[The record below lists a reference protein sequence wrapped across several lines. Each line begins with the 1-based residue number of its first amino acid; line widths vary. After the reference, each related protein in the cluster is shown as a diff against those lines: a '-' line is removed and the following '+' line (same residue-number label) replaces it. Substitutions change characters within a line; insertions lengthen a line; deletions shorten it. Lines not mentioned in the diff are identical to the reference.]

1 MKTKFG
7 WGIIGTGGIAAL
19 HVKDL
24 ITAGLHVVAV
34 GSRSQK
40 TAEAVGDRFEI
51 SKRHGSY
58 EALVADSTVDIVYV
72 ATPHPMHGDNAGLA
86 IEAGQHVPVEKS
98 FTVNADEA
106 RRIAD
111 AARANDVFVMEAMW
125 TRFLPSIVRAV
136 ELIRS
141 NAIGEPRV
149 LLADHNQYIPYSKAP
164 RLHEPELG
172 GGALLDLGVYPI
184 SFASYLFG
192 RPKTVTAKGTLT
204 ELGVDELTAMIF
216 EYETGAQA
224 SMHTGFLTA
233 GPNVASVIGTEGRID
248 IDAVW
253 YTQTGFTHYDQAG
266 AVVERY
272 DEKIEGRGMQYQA
285 LEVERCIREGLTES
299 PVMPINESIEIMAT
313 MDEIRRQ
320 IGVSYS

>member
-1 MKTKFG
+1 MSTHYG

-19 HVKDL
+19 QVQDL
-24 ITAGLHVVAV
+24 KTAGLHVSAV

-40 TAEAVGDRFEI
+40 TAEAFGDRFDI
-51 SKRHGSY
+51 PTRHGSY

-72 ATPHPMHGDNAGLA
+72 ATPHPMHAENAVLA
-86 IEAGQHVPVEKS
+86 IEAGKHVLVEKS
-98 FTVNADEA
+98 FTVTADEA

-111 AARANDVFVMEAMW
+111 AARSNDVFVMEAMW

-149 LLADHNQYIPYSKAP
+149 LLADHNQYIPYSKAA

-192 RPKTVTAKGTLT
+192 RPERVTAKGTLT
-204 ELGVDELTAMIF
+204 KLGVDELTAMIF
-216 EYETGAQA
+216 EYASGAQA
-224 SMHTGFLTA
+224 SMHTGFLTP

-272 DEKIEGRGMQYQA
+272 DEKIQGRGMQYQA
-285 LEVERCIREGLTES
+285 LEVERCLREGLTES
-299 PVMPINESIEIMAT
+299 PVIPINESIEIMAT

-320 IGVSYS
+320 IGVEYP

>member
-1 MKTKFG
+1 MSTHYG
-7 WGIIGTGGIAAL
+7 WGVIGTGGIAAL
-19 HVKDL
+19 QVQDL
-24 ITAGLHVVAV
+24 ITAGLHVSAV

-40 TAEAVGDRFEI
+40 TAEAFGDRFDI
-51 SKRHGSY
+51 PKRHGSY

-72 ATPHPMHGDNAGLA
+72 ATPHPMHAENAVLA
-86 IEAGQHVPVEKS
+86 IEAGKHVLVEKS
-98 FTVNADEA
+98 FTVTADEA

-111 AARANDVFVMEAMW
+111 AARGNDVFVMEAMW

-149 LLADHNQYIPYSKAP
+149 LLADHNQYIPYSKAA

-192 RPKTVTAKGTLT
+192 RPQTVTAKGTLT
-204 ELGVDELTAMIF
+204 KLGVDELTAMIF
-216 EYETGAQA
+216 EYASGAQA
-224 SMHTGFLTA
+224 SMHTGFLTP

-272 DEKIEGRGMQYQA
+272 DEKIQGRGMQYQA
-285 LEVERCIREGLTES
+285 LEVERCLREGLTES

-320 IGVSYS
+320 IGVEYP